1 VRSTPAGTPTGDH
14 VLARADGR
22 RLAWSEW
29 GRAQGRP
36 VLLLHRNPGSR
47 LLDPDSAATAACE
60 VRLITIDRPG
70 YGGTDPVADPTRAA
84 VSSDVAW
91 LVDELGLNELALI
104 GWSGGGLFAL
114 DAAASLG
121 DRVRSL
127 SLVCTP
133 APDKEIPWVPDDFRP
148 LVESVQ
154 ADPRGAL
161 ASITEAC
168 AFYADDPDAAV
179 ASDPSPADAE
189 VRSRPGVTE
198 TLAVMMR
205 EGARQ
210 GAIGMA
216 SDIVADSRG
225 DPLPVDKIRTRVRLW
240 YGDADWIGPE
250 HGHWYAAQLA
260 DAQLTL
266 VAGVGHLL
274 PLTNWHLI
282 LDDALTA

>member
-1 VRSTPAGTPTGDH
+1 MSTPGTTPIGDH
-14 VLARADGR
+14 ILTRADGR
-22 RLAWSEW
+22 RVAWSEW
-29 GRAQGRP
+29 GAAKGRR

-47 LLDPDSAATAACE
+47 LLDPDSAATAAAE

-70 YGGTDPVADPTRAA
+70 YGGTDPVADPTTTA
-84 VSSDVAW
+84 VSSDIVE
-91 LVDELGLNELALI
+91 VVGELGLDELALI

-114 DAAASLG
+114 DAAASL
-121 DRVRSL
+121 RNR
-127 SLVCTP
+127 LVCTP
-133 APDKEIPWVPDDFRP
+133 APDDAIPWVPNVFRP
-148 LVESVQ
+148 LVESVP

-161 ASITEAC
+161 ASLTEAC

-179 ASDPSPADAE
+179 ASDPGPADAE

-198 TLAVMMR
+198 ALAAMMR

-216 SDIVADSRG
+216 SDIVSSSRG
-225 DPLPVDKIRTRVRLW
+225 DRLPVDKIRTPVRLW

-250 HGHWYAAQLA
+250 HGHWYAGQLA

-266 VAGVGHLL
+266 VPGAGHLL
-274 PLTNWHLI
+274 PLANWRLI
-282 LDDALTA
+282 LDAALTA